1 VSEHGFELEG
11 TGIFATDE
19 QVKEAQRRVHHAA
32 YASGMELLPAEK
44 IVHLALDAGVEPRDD
59 GKTRPNH
66 DLRKQS
72 RWPGATSLNASAA
85 TSPIT
90 TAKRVAMSR
99 AALADPSKPEG
110 TM

>member
-1 VSEHGFELEG
+1 VTPTKERRVSEHGFELEG

-59 GKTRPNH
+59 GKTRIAL
-66 DLRKQS
+66 DIETREFLY
-72 RWPGATSLNASAA
+72 ASP
-85 TSPIT
+85 SP
-90 TAKRVAMSR
+90 
-99 AALADPSKPEG
+99 
-110 TM
+110 